1 MRGAVSEAGG
11 ALVSRASTG
20 LHVATGIF
28 RHHKSP
34 FCSSVWQQQLVGCC
48 PVLLRNE
55 VVEDWVDGCT
65 QVEKL
70 QREYIKVLGE
80 QHHPGVLGVYKYDPA
95 NMERQPA
102 NYKGQNHHS
111 CKTK

>member
-1 MRGAVSEAGG
+1 MSC
-11 ALVSRASTG
+11 ASTG
-20 LHVATGIF
+20 VCVATSVF
-28 RHHKSP
+28 RYCESP
-34 FCSSVWQQQLVGCC
+34 SCSSVWQEQLVGCC

-55 VVEDWVDGCT
+55 VIKDRVDGCA

-70 QREYIKVLGE
+70 QSEYIKVLGE

-95 NMERQPA
+95 NVERQPA

-111 CKTK
+111 YKTK